1 MAKINLNKPAKKVLE
16 INGKEYEIA
25 QRTGALEKRIIEE
38 HDKKMVEMTE
48 FQRCKVIIDL
58 ILGDGVFEEIFPGGE
73 NDNLD
78 MMAEVAYVAQH
89 EFNAEKRAAERR
101 RIDQDIKDMGMDKMI
116 SALKDFNKQSG
127 KLMNNVAVMSNKNIQ

>member
-58 ILGDGVFEEIFPGGE
+58 LLGDGVFKEIFPGGE

-89 EFNAEKRAAERR
+89 EFNVEKRAAERR